1 MLEINSRHKVDW
13 CLADAP
19 SRLFRD
25 PRAYGITARLAW
37 LARNGLGCSMCVLRV
52 LCCGVL
58 QVLRY
63 GLGQEYKPHMDT
75 LKDNDA
81 GPRVCTVLMYLNG
94 TQPCL

>member
-1 MLEINSRHKVDW
+1 
-13 CLADAP
+13 
-19 SRLFRD
+19 
-25 PRAYGITARLAW
+25 
-37 LARNGLGCSMCVLRV
+37 MCVLRV